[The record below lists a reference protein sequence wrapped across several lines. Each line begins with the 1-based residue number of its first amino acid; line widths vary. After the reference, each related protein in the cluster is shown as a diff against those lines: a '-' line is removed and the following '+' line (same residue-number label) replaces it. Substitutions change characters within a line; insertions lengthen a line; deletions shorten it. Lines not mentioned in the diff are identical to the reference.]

1 MVDKNVIEQG
11 GNIITGDVDR
21 TKTIPFI
28 NFPAEVINE
37 KKEGEDRISV
47 PESRVITEEQKDAN
61 PDDMFS
67 STMEKI
73 KKEGEKSG
81 TTQGD
86 AFLNLIDSGDVDLN
100 NLDFQYSSKDMDLM
114 GKFDRLNLIREL
126 RRDDR
131 ISGSKYIALKSK
143 IPISLEEAAI
153 LESQELNRPVDP
165 DEIQND
171 PLLLNK
177 YGLIELDAQLAESIQ
192 ELQQAGVDVTAG
204 APANIRAE
212 VGRFSNEQSKLLALE
227 QLQEDGQILFYKPS
241 KLGMILTI
249 PTADGPKDVL
259 FDEIGFSG
267 KDFLDL
273 TSEIP
278 GIATNIAATAGAVI
292 LSPGLIT
299 GGTIGLGTLAVIS
312 GLSYFTGSASSD
324 LINRHFSKNQIYA
337 IDQIFK
343 DRGYEAALAAGLDFL
358 LIGGAKIGKGVIN
371 KLTGPV
377 AGSGDLAIKNY
388 LKSIANGKK
397 VIQYDQQGNIIF
409 NKDGTPK
416 LGDIQLTPGLLT
428 QSTTIQ
434 RIEGVTEKIPGGA
447 DVLQTQKDIIERQ
460 LIELEQR
467 AKGNLPEIVTASQ
480 AGKTITRVK
489 YTSTDDLTSADVGDK
504 VADFASNELKKKEVA
519 IAMDRDALLTQA
531 DEALDGVAS
540 SLSST
545 GNVVKT
551 KEAGDLVIEGINNS
565 RKNYIDEF
573 NKLTKEMK
581 DIKKADG
588 SPAWKGD
595 MIIDASGINRA
606 AKKLE
611 ETFPTKDTETLIPNP
626 RGYGPATTVV
636 ESTPILPKQ
645 LSGSI
650 LDDLK
655 NVKDMT
661 LDQAINF
668 KKILKESYSGESI
681 PTDAD
686 NLISKIINNI
696 DFQIQ
701 GAIRSQGP
709 DVLQAY
715 NAILAHEASKG
726 GVFTNPL
733 IKKILDGNV
742 EAENVFVKQILQGNE
757 AEIRILTNALGKDN
771 PILND
776 VKSAAFNEM
785 LRKARSSIGDLDFT
799 NPGTLNAILK
809 ELPEST
815 QKFLLGG
822 DYRKVKNIL
831 NILATERGLIDIKQL
846 DAMKGP
852 LVTRLRKILAL
863 EKTAEKDF
871 RNKFIKPFLRN
882 AIDET
887 QMNPADFT
895 RYFLRT
901 ANPNDITEVMSKFSP
916 ELQEQ
921 ISKRVIQEILESG
934 RSADPDLI
942 LKEFASGQTPP
953 HPTLYKALFS
963 FGGGDEKLAREK
975 LSAVFGPEVLKL
987 LEDVAGIRAAQRV
1000 TSDVAASAGGLVSGS
1015 IVNNLL
1021 NLRLGNAASVLKYRI
1036 AAKILSSPTGRSWL
1050 INQKQL
1056 PDFGYKTAGFGVASN
1071 EIFDLMKEEFANEP
1085 EMLKTSLALLEKNNA
1100 EYAERLKEDQD
1111 YSLMMM
1117 EKGGAVDITPRPVEP
1132 VEPPKPE
1139 INPLTNPAGL
1149 NNINL
1154 DTMASRPASNFAS
1167 VNAASRLAN
1176 PNIFAP
1182 PTMTGASTMNT
1193 TMAKGQALFPD
1204 SITFAAQGGIVSAA
1218 KPKQRVI

>member
-1 MVDKNVIEQG
+1 MVDKNVIEQS
-11 GNIITGDVDR
+11 GNVITGDVDR
-21 TKTIPFI
+21 TRTIPFV

-47 PESRVITEEQKDAN
+47 PTGRVVTEEQKDAN

-73 KKEGEKSG
+73 KKEGETSG

-86 AFLNLIDSGDVDLN
+86 AFLNLIDSGDVNLN

-114 GKFDRLNLIREL
+114 GKFDRLNLLREL

-204 APANIRAE
+204 APADIRAE
-212 VGRFSNEQSKLLALE
+212 VGRFSDEQSKLLALE
-227 QLQEDGQILFYKPS
+227 QLKEDGQILFYKPS
-241 KLGMILTI
+241 KLGMILTV
-249 PTADGPKDVL
+249 PTAEGPKDIL
-259 FDEIGFSG
+259 LDEIGFSG
-267 KDFLDL
+267 KDFLDI

-278 GIATNIAATAGAVI
+278 GVAANIAATAGAVI
-292 LSPGLIT
+292 AAPGLIT
-299 GGTIGLGTLAVIS
+299 GGVIGLAGLSVIS
-312 GLSYFTGSASSD
+312 GLSYFTGSTASD
-324 LINRHFSKNQIYA
+324 LINRAFSKNQIYA
-337 IDQIFK
+337 LDQIAK

-358 LIGGAKIGKGVIN
+358 LIGGMKIGKGVIN

-388 LKSIANGKK
+388 LKAIAKDKK

-409 NKDGTPK
+409 EKDGVTPK

-467 AKGNLPEIVTASQ
+467 AKGNVPEIVTASQ
-480 AGKTITRVK
+480 AGKTITRVTYK
-489 YTSTDDLTSADVGDK
+489 SPDDLTSADVGDK
-504 VADFASNELKKKEVA
+504 VADFASSELKKKEVA
-519 IAMDRDALLTQA
+519 IAMDRNALLTQA

-551 KEAGDLVIEGINNS
+551 KEAGDLVIEAINNS

-573 NKLTKEMK
+573 NDLTNTMK
-581 DIKKADG
+581 NIDG
-588 SPAWKGD
+588 YKGD
-595 MIIDASGINRA
+595 MTIDASGINKA

-611 ETFPTKDTETLIPNP
+611 QTFPTKDVESIVPNP
-626 RGYGPATTVV
+626 RGYGPSTTVV

-645 LSGSI
+645 LSGTI

-661 LDQAINF
+661 IDQAINF
-668 KKILKESYSGESI
+668 KKILKESYSGETI

-726 GVFTNPL
+726 GVFTNSV

-742 EAENVFVKQILQGNE
+742 EPENVFVKQILQGNE
-757 AEIRILTNALGKDN
+757 SEIRILTNALGKDN

-776 VKSAAFNEM
+776 VKSAAFNEI

-815 QKFLLGG
+815 QKFLLGK

-846 DAMKGP
+846 DAMQGP

-887 QMNPADFT
+887 EMNPAEFT

-963 FGGGDEKLAREK
+963 FGGGDEKLARQK

-1021 NLRLGNAASVLKYRI
+1021 NLRLGNAASVIKYRI
-1036 AAKILSSPTGRSWL
+1036 AAKILSSPAGRSWL

-1085 EMLKTSLALLEKNNA
+1085 ELLKTSLALLERNNA

-1132 VEPPKPE
+1132 PVEVTPSRVRGPE
-1139 INPLTNPAGL
+1139 DFEAVTGQ
-1149 NNINL
+1149 
-1154 DTMASRPASNFAS
+1154 PASNFAN
-1167 VNAASRLAN
+1167 VNTASRLAN
-1176 PNIFAP
+1176 PNLFAP
-1182 PTMTGASTMNT
+1182 ANMVGSPTMNT
-1193 TMAKGQALFPD
+1193 TMAKGQQLFPD
-1204 SITFAAQGGIVSAA
+1204 SITFAAEGGIVSAA

>member
-1 MVDKNVIEQG
+1 
-11 GNIITGDVDR
+11 
-21 TKTIPFI
+21 
-28 NFPAEVINE
+28 
-37 KKEGEDRISV
+37 
-47 PESRVITEEQKDAN
+47 
-61 PDDMFS
+61 
-67 STMEKI
+67 MEKI
-73 KKEGEKSG
+73 KKEGETSG

-86 AFLNLIDSGDVDLN
+86 AFLNLIDSGDVNLN

-114 GKFDRLNLIREL
+114 GKFDRLNLLREL
-126 RRDDR
+126 RKDDR
-131 ISGSKYIALKSK
+131 ISGSKYISLKSK

-204 APANIRAE
+204 APADIRAE
-212 VGRFSNEQSKLLALE
+212 VGRFSDEQSKLLALE
-227 QLQEDGQILFYKPS
+227 QLKEDGQILFYKPS
-241 KLGMILTI
+241 KLGMILTV
-249 PTADGPKDVL
+249 PTAEGPKDIL
-259 FDEIGFSG
+259 LDEIGFSG
-267 KDFLDL
+267 KDFLDI

-278 GIATNIAATAGAVI
+278 GVAANIAATAGAVI
-292 LSPGLIT
+292 AAPGLIT
-299 GGTIGLGTLAVIS
+299 GGVIGLAGLSVIS
-312 GLSYFTGSASSD
+312 GLSYFTGSTASD
-324 LINRHFSKNQIYA
+324 LINRAFSKNQIYA
-337 IDQIFK
+337 LDQIAK

-358 LIGGAKIGKGVIN
+358 LIGGMKIGKGVIN

-388 LKSIANGKK
+388 LKAIAKDKK

-409 NKDGTPK
+409 EKDGVTPK

-467 AKGNLPEIVTASQ
+467 AKGNVPEIVTASQ
-480 AGKTITRVK
+480 AGKTITRVTYK
-489 YTSTDDLTSADVGDK
+489 SPDDLTSADVGDK

-519 IAMDRDALLTQA
+519 IAMDRNALLTQA

-551 KEAGDLVIEGINNS
+551 KEAGDLVIEAINTS

-573 NKLTKEMK
+573 NNLTNTMK
-581 DIKKADG
+581 NIDG
-588 SPAWKGD
+588 YKGD
-595 MIIDASGINRA
+595 MTIDASGINKA

-611 ETFPTKDTETLIPNP
+611 QTFPTKDVESIVPNP
-626 RGYGPATTVV
+626 RGYGPSTTVV

-645 LSGSI
+645 LSGTI

-661 LDQAINF
+661 IDQAINF
-668 KKILKESYSGESI
+668 KKILKESYSGETI

-726 GVFTNPL
+726 GVFTNSV

-742 EAENVFVKQILQGNE
+742 EPENIFVKQILQGNE

-815 QKFLLGG
+815 QKFLLGK

-846 DAMKGP
+846 DAMQGP

-887 QMNPADFT
+887 EMNPAEFT

-901 ANPNDITEVMSKFSP
+901 ANPNDITEIMSKFSP

-963 FGGGDEKLAREK
+963 FGGGDEKLARQK

-1021 NLRLGNAASVLKYRI
+1021 NLRLGNAASVVKYRI
-1036 AAKILSSPTGRSWL
+1036 AAKILSSPAGRSWL

-1085 EMLKTSLALLEKNNA
+1085 EMLKTSLALLERNNA

-1132 VEPPKPE
+1132 PVEVTPSRVRGPE
-1139 INPLTNPAGL
+1139 DFQAVTGQ
-1149 NNINL
+1149 
-1154 DTMASRPASNFAS
+1154 PASNFAN
-1167 VNAASRLAN
+1167 VNTASRLAN
-1176 PNIFAP
+1176 PNLFAP
-1182 PTMTGASTMNT
+1182 AGMVGSPTMNP
-1193 TMAKGQALFPD
+1193 TMARGQQLFPN
-1204 SITFAAQGGIVSAA
+1204 SITFGLGMAEGGIVSAA

>member
-1 MVDKNVIEQG
+1 MVDKNVIEQS
-11 GNIITGDVDR
+11 GNVITGDVDR
-21 TKTIPFI
+21 TRTIPFV

-47 PESRVITEEQKDAN
+47 PTGRVVTEEQKDAN

-73 KKEGEKSG
+73 KKEGETSG

-86 AFLNLIDSGDVDLN
+86 AFLNLIDSGDVNLN

-114 GKFDRLNLIREL
+114 GKFDRLNLLREL

-204 APANIRAE
+204 APADIRAE
-212 VGRFSNEQSKLLALE
+212 VGRFSDEQSKLLALE
-227 QLQEDGQILFYKPS
+227 QLKEDGQILFYKPS
-241 KLGMILTI
+241 KLGMILTV
-249 PTADGPKDVL
+249 PTAEGPKDIL
-259 FDEIGFSG
+259 LDEIGFSG
-267 KDFLDL
+267 KDFLDI

-278 GIATNIAATAGAVI
+278 GVAANIAATAGAVI
-292 LSPGLIT
+292 AAPGLIT
-299 GGTIGLGTLAVIS
+299 GGVIGLAGLSVIS
-312 GLSYFTGSASSD
+312 GLSYFTGSTASD
-324 LINRHFSKNQIYA
+324 LINRAFSKNQIYA
-337 IDQIFK
+337 LDQIAK

-358 LIGGAKIGKGVIN
+358 LIGGMKIGKGVIN

-388 LKSIANGKK
+388 LKAIAKDKK

-409 NKDGTPK
+409 EKDGVTPK

-467 AKGNLPEIVTASQ
+467 AKGNVPEIVTASQ
-480 AGKTITRVK
+480 AGKTITRVTYK
-489 YTSTDDLTSADVGDK
+489 SPDDLTSADVGDK
-504 VADFASNELKKKEVA
+504 VADFASSELKKKEVA
-519 IAMDRDALLTQA
+519 IAMDRNALLTQA

-551 KEAGDLVIEGINNS
+551 KEAGDLVIEAINNS

-573 NKLTKEMK
+573 NDLTNTMK
-581 DIKKADG
+581 NIDG
-588 SPAWKGD
+588 YKGD
-595 MIIDASGINRA
+595 MTIDASGINKA

-611 ETFPTKDTETLIPNP
+611 QTFPTKDVESIVPNP
-626 RGYGPATTVV
+626 RGYGPSTTVV

-645 LSGSI
+645 LSGTI

-661 LDQAINF
+661 IDQAINF
-668 KKILKESYSGESI
+668 KKILKESYSGETI

-726 GVFTNPL
+726 GVFTNSV

-742 EAENVFVKQILQGNE
+742 EPENVFVKQILQGNE

-776 VKSAAFNEM
+776 VKSAAFNEI

-815 QKFLLGG
+815 QKFLLGK

-846 DAMKGP
+846 DAMQGP

-887 QMNPADFT
+887 EMNPAEFT

-963 FGGGDEKLAREK
+963 FGGGDEKLARQK

-1021 NLRLGNAASVLKYRI
+1021 NLRLGNAASVIKYRI
-1036 AAKILSSPTGRSWL
+1036 AAKILSSPAGRSWL

-1085 EMLKTSLALLEKNNA
+1085 ELLKTSLALLERNNA

-1132 VEPPKPE
+1132 PVEVTPSRVRGPE
-1139 INPLTNPAGL
+1139 DFEAVTGQ
-1149 NNINL
+1149 
-1154 DTMASRPASNFAS
+1154 PASNFAN
-1167 VNAASRLAN
+1167 VNTASRLAN
-1176 PNIFAP
+1176 PNLFAP
-1182 PTMTGASTMNT
+1182 ANMVGSPTMNT
-1193 TMAKGQALFPD
+1193 TMAKGQQLFPD

>member
-1 MVDKNVIEQG
+1 
-11 GNIITGDVDR
+11 
-21 TKTIPFI
+21 
-28 NFPAEVINE
+28 
-37 KKEGEDRISV
+37 
-47 PESRVITEEQKDAN
+47 
-61 PDDMFS
+61 
-67 STMEKI
+67 
-73 KKEGEKSG
+73 
-81 TTQGD
+81 
-86 AFLNLIDSGDVDLN
+86 
-100 NLDFQYSSKDMDLM
+100 
-114 GKFDRLNLIREL
+114 
-126 RRDDR
+126 
-131 ISGSKYIALKSK
+131 
-143 IPISLEEAAI
+143 
-153 LESQELNRPVDP
+153 
-165 DEIQND
+165 
-171 PLLLNK
+171 
-177 YGLIELDAQLAESIQ
+177 
-192 ELQQAGVDVTAG
+192 
-204 APANIRAE
+204 
-212 VGRFSNEQSKLLALE
+212 
-227 QLQEDGQILFYKPS
+227 
-241 KLGMILTI
+241 
-249 PTADGPKDVL
+249 
-259 FDEIGFSG
+259 
-267 KDFLDL
+267 
-273 TSEIP
+273 
-278 GIATNIAATAGAVI
+278 
-292 LSPGLIT
+292 
-299 GGTIGLGTLAVIS
+299 
-312 GLSYFTGSASSD
+312 
-324 LINRHFSKNQIYA
+324 
-337 IDQIFK
+337 
-343 DRGYEAALAAGLDFL
+343 
-358 LIGGAKIGKGVIN
+358 GAKIGKGVIN

-921 ISKRVIQEILESG
+921 IS
-934 RSADPDLI
+934 
-942 LKEFASGQTPP
+942 
-953 HPTLYKALFS
+953 
-963 FGGGDEKLAREK
+963 
-975 LSAVFGPEVLKL
+975 
-987 LEDVAGIRAAQRV
+987 
-1000 TSDVAASAGGLVSGS
+1000 
-1015 IVNNLL
+1015 
-1021 NLRLGNAASVLKYRI
+1021 
-1036 AAKILSSPTGRSWL
+1036 
-1050 INQKQL
+1050 
-1056 PDFGYKTAGFGVASN
+1056 
-1071 EIFDLMKEEFANEP
+1071 
-1085 EMLKTSLALLEKNNA
+1085 
-1100 EYAERLKEDQD
+1100 
-1111 YSLMMM
+1111 
-1117 EKGGAVDITPRPVEP
+1117 
-1132 VEPPKPE
+1132 
-1139 INPLTNPAGL
+1139 
-1149 NNINL
+1149 
-1154 DTMASRPASNFAS
+1154 
-1167 VNAASRLAN
+1167 
-1176 PNIFAP
+1176 
-1182 PTMTGASTMNT
+1182 
-1193 TMAKGQALFPD
+1193 
-1204 SITFAAQGGIVSAA
+1204 
-1218 KPKQRVI
+1218 

>member
-1 MVDKNVIEQG
+1 MVDKNVIEQS
-11 GNIITGDVDR
+11 GNVITGDVDR
-21 TKTIPFI
+21 TRTIPFV
-28 NFPAEVINE
+28 NFPAEVVNE

-47 PESRVITEEQKDAN
+47 PTGRVVTEEQKDSN
-61 PDDMFS
+61 PDDMFL
-67 STMEKI
+67 STMEKV
-73 KKEGEKSG
+73 KKEKETSG

-86 AFLNLIDSGDVDLN
+86 AFLNLIDSGNVDLN

-114 GKFDRLNLIREL
+114 GKFDRLNLLREL
-126 RRDDR
+126 RKDDR
-131 ISGSKYIALKSK
+131 ISGSKYISLKSK

-204 APANIRAE
+204 APADIRAE

-227 QLQEDGQILFYKPS
+227 QLKEDGQILFYKPS
-241 KLGMILTI
+241 KLGMILTV
-249 PTADGPKDVL
+249 PTAEGPKDIL
-259 FDEIGFSG
+259 LDEIGFGG

-278 GIATNIAATAGAVI
+278 GVAANIAATAGAVI
-292 LSPGLIT
+292 ASPGLIT
-299 GGTIGLGTLAVIS
+299 GGVIGLAGLSVIS
-312 GLSYFTGSASSD
+312 GLSYFTGSTSSD
-324 LINRHFSKNQIYA
+324 LINRAFSKNQIYA
-337 IDQIFK
+337 LDQIAK

-358 LIGGAKIGKGVIN
+358 LIGGMKIGKGVIN

-388 LKSIANGKK
+388 LKGIAKDKK

-409 NKDGTPK
+409 EKDGVTPK

-467 AKGNLPEIVTASQ
+467 AKGNVPEIVTASQ
-480 AGKTITRVK
+480 AGKTITRVTYK
-489 YTSTDDLTSADVGDK
+489 SPDDLTSADVGDK

-519 IAMDRDALLTQA
+519 ISMDRNALLTQA
-531 DEALDGVAS
+531 DEALDGVAG

-551 KEAGDLVIEGINNS
+551 KEAGDLVIEAINNS
-565 RKNYIDEF
+565 RKNYIEEF
-573 NKLTKEMK
+573 NNLTNTMK
-581 DIKKADG
+581 NIDG
-588 SPAWKGD
+588 YKGD
-595 MIIDASGINRA
+595 MTIDASGINKA

-611 ETFPTKDTETLIPNP
+611 QTFPTKDVESIVPNP
-626 RGYGPATTVV
+626 RGYGPSTTVV

-645 LSGSI
+645 LSGTI

-661 LDQAINF
+661 IDQAINF
-668 KKILKESYSGESI
+668 KKILKESYSGETI

-726 GVFTNPL
+726 GVFTNSV
-733 IKKILDGNV
+733 IKKILDGNI
-742 EAENVFVKQILQGNE
+742 EPENIFVKQILQGNE

-815 QKFLLGG
+815 QKFLLGK

-846 DAMKGP
+846 DAMQGP

-871 RNKFIKPFLRN
+871 KNKFIKPFLRN

-887 QMNPADFT
+887 EMNPAEFT

-963 FGGGDEKLAREK
+963 FGGGDEKLARQK

-1021 NLRLGNAASVLKYRI
+1021 NLRLGNAASVIKYRI
-1036 AAKILSSPTGRSWL
+1036 AAKILSSPAGRSWL

-1085 EMLKTSLALLEKNNA
+1085 EMLKTSLALLERNNA

-1132 VEPPKPE
+1132 PVEVTPSRIRGPE
-1139 INPLTNPAGL
+1139 DFQAVTGQ
-1149 NNINL
+1149 
-1154 DTMASRPASNFAS
+1154 PASNFAN
-1167 VNAASRLAN
+1167 VNTASRLAN
-1176 PNIFAP
+1176 PNLFAP
-1182 PTMTGASTMNT
+1182 AGMTGAPTMNT
-1193 TMAKGQALFPD
+1193 TMAKGQQLFPD

>member
-11 GNIITGDVDR
+11 GNVITGDVDR
-21 TKTIPFI
+21 TRTIPFV
-28 NFPAEVINE
+28 NFPAEVVNE
-37 KKEGEDRISV
+37 KKEGEDRVSV
-47 PESRVITEEQKDAN
+47 PTGRVVTEEQKDSN
-61 PDDMFS
+61 PDDMFL

-73 KKEGEKSG
+73 KKEKETSD

-114 GKFDRLNLIREL
+114 GKFDRLNLLREL
-126 RRDDR
+126 RKDDR
-131 ISGSKYIALKSK
+131 ISGSKYISLKSK

-204 APANIRAE
+204 APADIRAE
-212 VGRFSNEQSKLLALE
+212 VGRFSDEQSKLLALE
-227 QLQEDGQILFYKPS
+227 QLKEDGQILFYKPS
-241 KLGMILTI
+241 KLGMILTV
-249 PTADGPKDVL
+249 PTAEGPKDIL
-259 FDEIGFSG
+259 LDEIGFSG
-267 KDFLDL
+267 KDFLDI

-278 GIATNIAATAGAVI
+278 GVAANIAATAGAVI
-292 LSPGLIT
+292 VSPGLIT
-299 GGTIGLGTLAVIS
+299 GGVIGLAGLSVIS
-312 GLSYFTGSASSD
+312 GLSYFTGSTASD
-324 LINRHFSKNQIYA
+324 LINRAFSKNQIYA
-337 IDQIFK
+337 LDQIAK

-358 LIGGAKIGKGVIN
+358 LIGGMKIGKGVIN

-377 AGSGDLAIKNY
+377 VGSGDLAIKNY
-388 LKSIANGKK
+388 LKAIAKDKK

-409 NKDGTPK
+409 EKDGVTPK

-467 AKGNLPEIVTASQ
+467 AKGNVPQIVTASQ
-480 AGKTITRVK
+480 AGKTITRVTYK
-489 YTSTDDLTSADVGDK
+489 SPDDLTSADVGDK
-504 VADFASNELKKKEVA
+504 VADFASSELKKKEVA
-519 IAMDRDALLTQA
+519 IAMDRSALLTQA
-531 DEALDGVAS
+531 DEALDSVAS

-551 KEAGDLVIEGINNS
+551 KEAGDLVIEAINNS

-573 NKLTKEMK
+573 NDLTNTMK
-581 DIKKADG
+581 NIDG
-588 SPAWKGD
+588 YKGD
-595 MIIDASGINRA
+595 MTIDASGINKA

-611 ETFPTKDTETLIPNP
+611 QTFPTKDVESIVPNP
-626 RGYGPATTVV
+626 RGYGPSTTVV

-645 LSGSI
+645 LSGTI

-661 LDQAINF
+661 VDQAINF
-668 KKILKESYSGESI
+668 KKILKESYSGETI

-726 GVFTNPL
+726 GVFTNSV

-742 EAENVFVKQILQGNE
+742 EPENIFVKQILQGNE

-815 QKFLLGG
+815 QKFLLGK

-846 DAMKGP
+846 DAMQGP

-871 RNKFIKPFLRN
+871 KNKFIKPFLRN

-887 QMNPADFT
+887 EMNPAEFT

-901 ANPNDITEVMSKFSP
+901 ANPEDITEVMSKFSP

-963 FGGGDEKLAREK
+963 FGGGDEKLARQK
-975 LSAVFGPEVLKL
+975 LRAVFGPEVLKL

-1021 NLRLGNAASVLKYRI
+1021 NLRLGNAASVVKYRI
-1036 AAKILSSPTGRSWL
+1036 AAKILSSPAGRSWL

-1085 EMLKTSLALLEKNNA
+1085 EMLKTSLALLERNNA

-1132 VEPPKPE
+1132 PVEVTPSRVRGPE
-1139 INPLTNPAGL
+1139 DFEAVTGQ
-1149 NNINL
+1149 
-1154 DTMASRPASNFAS
+1154 PASNFAG
-1167 VNAASRLAN
+1167 VNTASRLAN
-1176 PNIFAP
+1176 PNLFAP
-1182 PTMTGASTMNT
+1182 AGMVGSPTMNP
-1193 TMAKGQALFPD
+1193 TMARGQQLFPD
-1204 SITFAAQGGIVSAA
+1204 SITFAAEGGIVSAA

>member
-11 GNIITGDVDR
+11 GNVITGDVDR
-21 TKTIPFI
+21 TRTIPFV

-37 KKEGEDRISV
+37 KKEGEDKISV
-47 PESRVITEEQKDAN
+47 PESRVVTEAQKDAN
-61 PDDMFS
+61 PDDMFL

-73 KKEGEKSG
+73 KKEGETSG

-114 GKFDRLNLIREL
+114 GKFDRLNLLREL
-126 RRDDR
+126 RKDDR
-131 ISGSKYIALKSK
+131 ISGSKYISLKSK

-204 APANIRAE
+204 APADIRAE
-212 VGRFSNEQSKLLALE
+212 VGRFSDEQSKLLALE
-227 QLQEDGQILFYKPS
+227 QLKEDGQILFYKPS
-241 KLGMILTI
+241 KLGMILTV
-249 PTADGPKDVL
+249 PTAEGPKDIL
-259 FDEIGFSG
+259 LDEIGFSG
-267 KDFLDL
+267 KDFLDM

-278 GIATNIAATAGAVI
+278 GVAANIAATAGAVI
-292 LSPGLIT
+292 AAPGLIT
-299 GGTIGLGTLAVIS
+299 GGIIGLAGLSVIS
-312 GLSYFTGSASSD
+312 GLSYFTGSTASD

-337 IDQIFK
+337 IDQIAK
-343 DRGYEAALAAGLDFL
+343 DRGFEAALAAGLDFL
-358 LIGGAKIGKGVIN
+358 LIGGMKIGKGVIN

-388 LKSIANGKK
+388 LKAIAKDKK

-409 NKDGTPK
+409 EKDGVTPK

-467 AKGNLPEIVTASQ
+467 AKGNVPEIVTASQ
-480 AGKTITRVK
+480 AGKTITRVTYK
-489 YTSTDDLTSADVGDK
+489 SPDDLTSADVGDK

-519 IAMDRDALLTQA
+519 IAMDRNALLTQA

-551 KEAGDLVIEGINNS
+551 KEAGDLVIEAINTS

-573 NKLTKEMK
+573 NNLTNTMK
-581 DIKKADG
+581 NIDG
-588 SPAWKGD
+588 YKGD
-595 MIIDASGINRA
+595 MTIDSSGINKA

-611 ETFPTKDTETLIPNP
+611 QTFPTKDVESIVPNP
-626 RGYGPATTVV
+626 RGYGPSTTVV

-645 LSGSI
+645 LSGTI

-661 LDQAINF
+661 IDQAINF
-668 KKILKESYSGESI
+668 KKILKESYSGETI

-726 GVFTNPL
+726 GVFTNSV

-742 EAENVFVKQILQGNE
+742 EPENIFVKQILQGNE

-815 QKFLLGG
+815 QKFLLGK

-846 DAMKGP
+846 DAMQGP

-871 RNKFIKPFLRN
+871 KNKFIKPFLRN

-887 QMNPADFT
+887 EMNPAEFT

-901 ANPNDITEVMSKFSP
+901 ANPNDITEIMSKFSP

-963 FGGGDEKLAREK
+963 FGGGDEKLARQK

-1021 NLRLGNAASVLKYRI
+1021 NLRLGNAASVVKYRI
-1036 AAKILSSPTGRSWL
+1036 AAKILSSPAGRSWL

-1085 EMLKTSLALLEKNNA
+1085 EMLKTSLALLERNNA

-1132 VEPPKPE
+1132 PVEVTPSRVRGPE
-1139 INPLTNPAGL
+1139 DFQAVTGQ
-1149 NNINL
+1149 
-1154 DTMASRPASNFAS
+1154 PASNFAN
-1167 VNAASRLAN
+1167 VNTASRLAN
-1176 PNIFAP
+1176 PNLFAP
-1182 PTMTGASTMNT
+1182 VDTIGSPTA
-1193 TMAKGQALFPD
+1193 TMAKGQALFPN
-1204 SITFAAQGGIVSAA
+1204 SITFGLGMAEGGIVSAA

>member
-1 MVDKNVIEQG
+1 MVDKNVIEQS
-11 GNIITGDVDR
+11 GNVITGDVDR
-21 TKTIPFI
+21 TRTIPFV

-47 PESRVITEEQKDAN
+47 PESRVVTEAQKDAN

-73 KKEGEKSG
+73 KKEGETSG

-86 AFLNLIDSGDVDLN
+86 AFLNLIDSGDVNLN

-114 GKFDRLNLIREL
+114 GKFDRLNLLREL

-204 APANIRAE
+204 APADIRAE
-212 VGRFSNEQSKLLALE
+212 VGRFSDEQSKLLALE
-227 QLQEDGQILFYKPS
+227 QLKEDGQILFYKPS
-241 KLGMILTI
+241 KLGMILTV
-249 PTADGPKDVL
+249 PTAEGPKDIL
-259 FDEIGFSG
+259 LDEIGFSG
-267 KDFLDL
+267 KDFLDM

-278 GIATNIAATAGAVI
+278 GVAANIAATAGAVI
-292 LSPGLIT
+292 AAPGLIT
-299 GGTIGLGTLAVIS
+299 GGVIGLAGLSAIS
-312 GLSYFTGSASSD
+312 GLSYFTGSTASD

-337 IDQIFK
+337 IDQIAK
-343 DRGYEAALAAGLDFL
+343 DRGFEAALAAGLDFL
-358 LIGGAKIGKGVIN
+358 LIGGMKIGKGVIN

-467 AKGNLPEIVTASQ
+467 AKGNVPEIVTASQ
-480 AGKTITRVK
+480 AGKTITRVTYK
-489 YTSTDDLTSADVGDK
+489 SPDDLTSADVGDK

-519 IAMDRDALLTQA
+519 IAMDRNALLTQA

-551 KEAGDLVIEGINNS
+551 KEAGDLVIEAINTS

-573 NKLTKEMK
+573 NNLTNTMK
-581 DIKKADG
+581 NIDG
-588 SPAWKGD
+588 YKGD
-595 MIIDASGINRA
+595 MTIDASGINKA

-611 ETFPTKDTETLIPNP
+611 QTFPTKDVESIVPNP
-626 RGYGPATTVV
+626 RGYGPSTTVV

-645 LSGSI
+645 LSGTI

-661 LDQAINF
+661 IDQAINF
-668 KKILKESYSGESI
+668 KKILKESYSGETI

-726 GVFTNPL
+726 GVFTNSV

-742 EAENVFVKQILQGNE
+742 EPENIFVKQILQGNE

-815 QKFLLGG
+815 QKFLLGK

-846 DAMKGP
+846 DAMQGP

-887 QMNPADFT
+887 QMNPAEFT

-901 ANPNDITEVMSKFSP
+901 ANPEDITEVMSKFSP

-963 FGGGDEKLAREK
+963 FGGGDEKLARQK

-1021 NLRLGNAASVLKYRI
+1021 NLRLGNAASVVKYRI
-1036 AAKILSSPTGRSWL
+1036 ASK
-1050 INQKQL
+1050 
-1056 PDFGYKTAGFGVASN
+1056 
-1071 EIFDLMKEEFANEP
+1071 
-1085 EMLKTSLALLEKNNA
+1085 
-1100 EYAERLKEDQD
+1100 
-1111 YSLMMM
+1111 
-1117 EKGGAVDITPRPVEP
+1117 
-1132 VEPPKPE
+1132 
-1139 INPLTNPAGL
+1139 
-1149 NNINL
+1149 
-1154 DTMASRPASNFAS
+1154 
-1167 VNAASRLAN
+1167 
-1176 PNIFAP
+1176 
-1182 PTMTGASTMNT
+1182 
-1193 TMAKGQALFPD
+1193 
-1204 SITFAAQGGIVSAA
+1204 
-1218 KPKQRVI
+1218 